1 MAEPLFS
8 CVRWRGGYDM
18 AEVDAFVERLT
29 ATAEG
34 RYVERPVTAEEIHS
48 VAFRPVNFRQGYAI
62 EEVDAFLDQAENL
75 LRGA

>member
-1 MAEPLFS
+1 M
-8 CVRWRGGYDM
+8 
-18 AEVDAFVERLT
+18 
-29 ATAEG
+29 
-34 RYVERPVTAEEIHS
+34 TAEEIHS